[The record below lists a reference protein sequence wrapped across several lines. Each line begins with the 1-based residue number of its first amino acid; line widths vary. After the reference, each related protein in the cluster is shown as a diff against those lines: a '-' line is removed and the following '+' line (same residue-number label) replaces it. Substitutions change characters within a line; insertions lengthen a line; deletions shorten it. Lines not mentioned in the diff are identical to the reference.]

1 MSTMFPRDPQIA
13 QCPGC
18 GVDVPARAL
27 SVHVCDWWRWLDH
40 QVDLRRGELERFEGE
55 LGDYLGSSRGQFDLW
70 YAARQRMRAA

>member
-18 GVDVPARAL
+18 GAEVPARAL

-40 QVDLRRGELERFEGE
+40 QVELRKDELERFEGE
-55 LGDYLGSSRGQFDLW
+55 LTTYLESTQGRFDLW
-70 YAARQRMRAA
+70 YAERQRLRAA